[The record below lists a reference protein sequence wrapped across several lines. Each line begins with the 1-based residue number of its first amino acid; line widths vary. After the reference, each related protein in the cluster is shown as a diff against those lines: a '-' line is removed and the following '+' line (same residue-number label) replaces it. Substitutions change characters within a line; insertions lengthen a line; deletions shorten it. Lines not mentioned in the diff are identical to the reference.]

1 MKKTLIITSIVIA
14 SLLIIYTKFI
24 RKEMLVDYID
34 TTGIIEV
41 KEVELGPKI
50 SGRIIWLC
58 CPEGENIKTGAT
70 AIRLDD
76 KELKAMVEKGRESL
90 SGAKANLNVSK
101 VNLENAKIEIDTVK
115 AEVQSVEAEVVRINI
130 LTEDAKKNME
140 RSASLFKDGLVSER
154 DMDSVRANYDAINAQ
169 LDSAKARKNA
179 AESRLKNSIANIKV
193 FEARVSS
200 EMAKVQEAE
209 ASLNLLEIQLKDTE
223 IISPIDGVVVY
234 KAFEEGEMVNTGAS
248 IYTLHDLNDIWVR
261 VDIEETMIGRIKLGS
276 KAIVT
281 APSIPNKEFRG
292 DVIEIGR
299 EGEFATQR
307 DVTRGRSDIKTFR
320 VKIGVKETNGLLKP
334 GVTAMVKIY

>member
-1 MKKTLIITSIVIA
+1 MKKTIIITSIVIA
-14 SLLIIYTKFI
+14 TLLIIYTKFI
-24 RKEMLVDYID
+24 HKEMTVDYID

-58 CPEGENIKTGAT
+58 CPEGEIIKEGAT

-76 KELKAMVEKGRESL
+76 KELRAMFEKGRESL
-90 SGAKANLNVSK
+90 EGAKA
-101 VNLENAKIEIDTVK
+101 NLENAKIEIDTVK
-115 AEVQSVEAEVVRINI
+115 AEVQSAEAEVLRINI
-130 LTEDAKKNME
+130 LMEEAKKNME
-140 RSASLFKDGLVSER
+140 RSTSLFKDGLVSER
-154 DMDSVRANYDAINAQ
+154 EMDTVKTNYDAISAQ
-169 LDSAKARKNA
+169 LDSVKARRSA
-179 AESRLKNSIANIKV
+179 AESKLKNSIANIKV
-193 FEARVSS
+193 FDARVSS
-200 EMAKVQEAE
+200 EVARVQEAE
-209 ASLNLLEIQLKDTE
+209 ASLNLLEIQLKDVE

-234 KAFEEGEMVNTGAS
+234 KAFEEGEIVNTGAS
-248 IYTLHDLNDIWVR
+248 IYTLHDLKDIWVR

-281 APSIPNKEFRG
+281 APSIPNKEFKG

-307 DVTRGRSDIKTFR
+307 DVTRGRADIKTFR

>member
-14 SLLIIYTKFI
+14 ALLIIYAKFI
-24 RKEMLVDYID
+24 HKEMLVDYID

-58 CPEGENIKTGAT
+58 CPEGEIIKEGAT

-76 KELKAMVEKGRESL
+76 KELRAMFEKGRESL
-90 SGAKANLNVSK
+90 EGAKANLNVSK
-101 VNLENAKIEIDTVK
+101 ANLENAKIEIDTVK
-115 AEVQSVEAEVVRINI
+115 AEVQSAEAEVLRINI
-130 LTEDAKKNME
+130 LMEEARKNME

-154 DMDSVRANYDAINAQ
+154 DMDTVKTNYDAINAQ
-169 LDSAKARKNA
+169 LDSAKARRSA
-179 AESRLKNSIANIKV
+179 AESKLKNSIANIKV
-193 FEARVSS
+193 FDARVSS
-200 EMAKVQEAE
+200 EVARVQEAE
-209 ASLNLLEIQLKDTE
+209 ASLNLLEIQLKDVE

-234 KAFEEGEMVNTGAS
+234 KAFEEGEIVNTGAS
-248 IYTLHDLNDIWVR
+248 IYTLHDLKDIWVR

-281 APSIPNKEFRG
+281 APSIPNKEFKG

-307 DVTRGRSDIKTFR
+307 DVTRGRADIKTFR

>member
-1 MKKTLIITSIVIA
+1 MKKTLIITPIVIA
-14 SLLIIYTKFI
+14 ALLIIYTKFI
-24 RKEMLVDYID
+24 HKEMLVDYID

-50 SGRIIWLC
+50 SGRVIWLC
-58 CPEGENIKTGAT
+58 CKEGENIKAGAP

-76 KELKAMVEKGRESL
+76 KELKAMFEKGMESL

-101 VNLENAKIEIDTVK
+101 ANLENAKIEIDTVK
-115 AEVQSVEAEVVRINI
+115 AEVQSAEAEVVRINI
-130 LTEDAKKNME
+130 LTEEAKKNME

-154 DMDSVRANYDAINAQ
+154 EMDTVKTNYDAINAQ
-169 LDSAKARKNA
+169 LDSAKARRSA
-179 AESRLKNSIANIKV
+179 AESKLKNSIANIKV
-193 FEARVSS
+193 FDARVSS
-200 EMAKVQEAE
+200 EVAKVQEAE
-209 ASLNLLEIQLKDTE
+209 ASLNLLEIQLKDVE
-223 IISPIDGVVVY
+223 IISPVNGVVVY
-234 KAFEEGEMVNTGAS
+234 KAFEEGEIVNTGAS
-248 IYTLHDLNDIWVR
+248 IYTLHDFKDIWVR

-276 KAIVT
+276 KAMVT
-281 APSIPNKEFRG
+281 APSIPDKEFKG

-307 DVTRGRSDIKTFR
+307 DVTRGRADIKTFR

>member
-1 MKKTLIITSIVIA
+1 MKKTIIITSIVIA
-14 SLLIIYTKFI
+14 TLLIIYTKFI
-24 RKEMLVDYID
+24 HKEMTVDYID

-58 CPEGENIKTGAT
+58 CPEGEIIKEGAT

-76 KELKAMVEKGRESL
+76 KELRAMFEKGRESL
-90 SGAKANLNVSK
+90 EGAKANLNVSK
-101 VNLENAKIEIDTVK
+101 ANLENAKREIDTVK
-115 AEVQSVEAEVVRINI
+115 
-130 LTEDAKKNME
+130 T
-140 RSASLFKDGLVSER
+140 
-154 DMDSVRANYDAINAQ
+154 NYDAISAQ
-169 LDSAKARKNA
+169 LDSVKARRSA
-179 AESRLKNSIANIKV
+179 AASKLKNSIANIKV
-193 FEARVSS
+193 FDARVSS
-200 EMAKVQEAE
+200 EVARVQEAE
-209 ASLNLLEIQLKDTE
+209 ASLNLLEIQLKDVE

-234 KAFEEGEMVNTGAS
+234 KAFEEGEIVNTGAS
-248 IYTLHDLNDIWVR
+248 IYTLHDLKDIWVR

-281 APSIPNKEFRG
+281 APSIPNKEFKG

-307 DVTRGRSDIKTFR
+307 DVTRGRADIKTFR

>member
-1 MKKTLIITSIVIA
+1 MKKTIIITSIVIA
-14 SLLIIYTKFI
+14 TLLIIYTKFI
-24 RKEMLVDYID
+24 HKEMTVDYID

-58 CPEGENIKTGAT
+58 CPEGEIIKAGAT

-76 KELKAMVEKGRESL
+76 KELKAMFEKGRESL

-101 VNLENAKIEIDTVK
+101 ASLENAKIEIDTVK
-115 AEVQSVEAEVVRINI
+115 AEVQSAEAEVLRINI
-130 LTEDAKKNME
+130 LMEEAKKNME

-154 DMDSVRANYDAINAQ
+154 EMDTVKTNYDAISAQ
-169 LDSAKARKNA
+169 LDSVKARRSA
-179 AESRLKNSIANIKV
+179 AESKLKNSIANIKV
-193 FEARVSS
+193 FDARVSS
-200 EMAKVQEAE
+200 EVARVQEAE
-209 ASLNLLEIQLKDTE
+209 ASLNLLEIQLKDVE

-234 KAFEEGEMVNTGAS
+234 KAFEEGEIVNTGAS
-248 IYTLHDLNDIWVR
+248 IYTLHDLKDIWVR

-281 APSIPNKEFRG
+281 APSIPNKEFKG

-307 DVTRGRSDIKTFR
+307 DVTRGRADIKTFR